1 MRNIRVTGKGQI
13 RVKPDQ
19 TRITLSL
26 EGLYPEYSEA
36 LRRSAEDTEKIKDL
50 LTELGF
56 ARTDPKT
63 LIFNVDTEYERYQ
76 EKKTYKQHFVGY
88 KYHHQMKVEFDSD
101 NERLGKVLYALA
113 KCPLQPEFRL
123 SYTVKDPEAAKNEL
137 LGKAVADAQ
146 AKALVLTQ
154 ASCVIL
160 KDIQSID
167 YSWNQI
173 NFEIQPMSRMLMTE
187 DCAAEG
193 NDSYDIDIEPNDIQ
207 VSDMVTVLWE
217 IS

>member
-1 MRNIRVTGKGQI
+1 MRTIRVTGKGQL
-13 RVKPDQ
+13 RVKPNQ

-26 EGLYPEYSEA
+26 EGLYPEYGET

-50 LTELGF
+50 LMELGF
-56 ARTDPKT
+56 ARTDLKT
-63 LIFNVDTEYERYQ
+63 LNFNVDTEYESYQ
-76 EKKTYKQHFVGY
+76 VKNTYKQRFVGY
-88 KYHHQMKVEFDSD
+88 KYHHQMKLEFDSD
-101 NERLGKVLYALA
+101 NARLGKVLYALA
-113 KCPLQPEFRL
+113 NCPLQPEFSL

-154 ASCVIL
+154 VSGVTL
-160 KDIQSID
+160 KDTQSID
-167 YSWNQI
+167 YSWDQI
-173 NFEIQPMSRMLMTE
+173 NFEIQPRSRMLMTE
-187 DCAAEG
+187 DCTAEG

>member
-1 MRNIRVTGKGQI
+1 MRTIRVTGKGQI

-26 EGLYPEYSEA
+26 EGLYPDYGET
-36 LRRSAEDTEKIKDL
+36 LRRSVEDKEKIKDL

-56 ARTDPKT
+56 ARTDLKT

-76 EKKTYKQHFVGY
+76 EKNTYKQHFVGY

-137 LGKAVADAQ
+137 LVKAVADAQ

-173 NFEIQPMSRMLMTE
+173 NFEIQPMSCMLMTE

-193 NDSYDIDIEPNDIQ
+193 NDSYDIDIEPDDIQ